1 VKVKRSRT
9 HCAECPEQCFCGS
22 TKQLEGN
29 HFGGENQIPGI
40 WLPFCGEDHKQFHVN
55 CRRAG
60 VDFSHTLDRSLG
72 LIQALKAM
80 LVGMWMVVEF
90 LERHIKSQSE
100 VQLDGTQKEE
110 CSTKDSAAY
119 NSEHATSNRDAEQ

>member
-1 VKVKRSRT
+1 M
-9 HCAECPEQCFCGS
+9 ED
-22 TKQLEGN
+22 N
-29 HFGGENQIPGI
+29 HLGGQNHVSGI

-60 VDFSHTLDRSLG
+60 VDFSYTSDRSLG

-90 LERHIKSQSE
+90 LERNIKNQSE
-100 VQLDGTQKEE
+100 VQSDEMHNKE
-110 CSTKDSAAY
+110 CSNKELVPE
-119 NSEHATSNRDAEQ
+119 NSDHTTSNKVV